1 MISNSD
7 GAARIADTTVRRPQP
22 LERLRTGHFVHQVPV
37 DVEQDRPV
45 VELGHDMLVPYL
57 VEQQFR
63 IRAGHAT
70 RASRQARAS
79 TALRPLPPT
88 CPPGHPPT
96 SQNGQAPWRE

>member
-70 RASRQARAS
+70 RAPRQDRAS
-79 TALRPLPPT
+79 TAFRSAERRVGTECVSP
-88 CPPGHPPT
+88 CRYR
-96 SQNGQAPWRE
+96 W